1 MQLKILKTKFLSVLS
16 SEDEIKKFILEGN
29 SQVVVSADL
38 FGKKVL
44 NAAHDT
50 NVRNVIIFSLSDYMS
65 IMIKPFS
72 S

>member
-29 SQVVVSADL
+29 FQVMVSADL

-44 NAAHDT
+44 NAAHLA
-50 NVRNVIIFSLSDYMS
+50 NG
-65 IMIKPFS
+65 
-72 S
+72 